1 MSEINEKKR
10 KIPRHIDGRI
20 MIGPMPLKNFFMLLP
35 LIVAVTILVI
45 KYFTPIIFF
54 FGVFTAG
61 ILIGFF
67 SEFHHKETGFLI
79 LKDFIKYFTAGDKY
93 FERNTS
99 NAPVIK
105 RLSRNKI
112 KKQ

>member
-1 MSEINEKKR
+1 MSEITEKKR
-10 KIPRHIDGRI
+10 KLPRHIDGRI

-35 LIVAVTILVI
+35 LIIAITILVI
-45 KYFTPIIFF
+45 KYFTPLIFF
-54 FGVFTAG
+54 AGVFLAG

-79 LKDFIKYFTAGDKY
+79 LKDFIRYFTAGDKY
-93 FERNTS
+93 FERNAS